1 MNVRG
6 DDNSN
11 ATLTTTLL
19 TNDEL
24 KKSLATIRARKAAP
38 SWWLDQLPS
47 MMRGHET
54 KLTRVHKTTHNF
66 RARNQNK
73 KKTEREHSIS
83 TVNQTS
89 FISEL
94 RQKQDSKNTHTKMTL
109 FEQKQETEH
118 GQNSVDKRADS
129 NPIIEGYRERART

>member
-1 MNVRG
+1 MMNVRG

-11 ATLTTTLL
+11 ATLKTTTTLV

-38 SWWLDQLPS
+38 SWLDQLPS

-54 KLTRVHKTTHNF
+54 KLTQVHKTTHNF

-73 KKTEREHSIS
+73 KNRTNENIQFQQSIKQ
-83 TVNQTS
+83 VS
-89 FISEL
+89 FLSFAKNSI
-94 RQKQDSKNTHTKMTL
+94 QKNTHK
-109 FEQKQETEH
+109 
-118 GQNSVDKRADS
+118 NDS
-129 NPIIEGYRERART
+129 F